1 MEISQYKFVVKCI
14 KVENKRDKYNIY
26 SDYNKEFIENI
37 KLLPKN
43 QREYKNKYWELNTR
57 GLYQLIK
64 FFKGSDKII
73 FDFEN
78 NGERKVFIEKIKKI
92 DIEDDQKKLK
102 IKELEKNKKIWLKLK
117 DEYEKNYKKYWE
129 DVHKNLKPNIKLYP
143 HQVVAALFLNKVKNA
158 LLALEMGTGK
168 SLASIAY
175 IEMND
180 FEKVIVITPNSL
192 KFNYYEEVK
201 KFTNSKA
208 HIVNWKNNIYEIEES
223 KYIIMNYEYYNPSD
237 KKKMDEKFKNL
248 NIGKIDSV
256 ICDES
261 TRLKNSAS
269 NTFKNFK
276 RIFNNK
282 IFKQKPSKIFL
293 SGTPAPNRAFELYT
307 VLNQISPIDFA
318 TKNYFYEYYCGMT
331 YDIDGYGWETDI
343 GSQKLEELFHKISPF
358 IYRKRKK
365 DVLQD
370 LPDKIYQ
377 KILLEMTDKE
387 EKEYENIEQDTLDS
401 IFQTENHPLTIMIRL
416 RQYVSNIKIFRI
428 KEIIDSILETGEK
441 IVIVDMFKPILYE
454 IQKLYPD
461 ISVVHTG
468 DQTVEERA
476 DMVKEFQNPESN
488 VKIFLGSIQTCNYG
502 LTLTAASTLI
512 ILTLPFS
519 VGEYDQVTDRIHRI
533 GQKNAVNIY
542 LPIFKNTIDEYVF
555 FSLEDKRKEILKVID
570 NESYT
575 SNVSESVF
583 NDVLNNLKKKY
594 S

>member
-1 MEISQYKFVVKCI
+1 
-14 KVENKRDKYNIY
+14 
-26 SDYNKEFIENI
+26 
-37 KLLPKN
+37 
-43 QREYKNKYWELNTR
+43 
-57 GLYQLIK
+57 
-64 FFKGSDKII
+64 
-73 FDFEN
+73 
-78 NGERKVFIEKIKKI
+78 
-92 DIEDDQKKLK
+92 
-102 IKELEKNKKIWLKLK
+102 
-117 DEYEKNYKKYWE
+117 
-129 DVHKNLKPNIKLYP
+129 
-143 HQVVAALFLNKVKNA
+143 
-158 LLALEMGTGK
+158 
-168 SLASIAY
+168 
-175 IEMND
+175 
-180 FEKVIVITPNSL
+180 
-192 KFNYYEEVK
+192 
-201 KFTNSKA
+201 
-208 HIVNWKNNIYEIEES
+208 
-223 KYIIMNYEYYNPSD
+223 
-237 KKKMDEKFKNL
+237 
-248 NIGKIDSV
+248 
-256 ICDES
+256 
-261 TRLKNSAS
+261 
-269 NTFKNFK
+269 
-276 RIFNNK
+276 
-282 IFKQKPSKIFL
+282 
-293 SGTPAPNRAFELYT
+293 
-307 VLNQISPIDFA
+307 
-318 TKNYFYEYYCGMT
+318 MT

-387 EKEYENIEQDTLDS
+387 EKEYENIEQNTLDS

-533 GQKNAVNIY
+533 GQKNAVNI
-542 LPIFKNTIDEYVF
+542 
-555 FSLEDKRKEILKVID
+555 
-570 NESYT
+570 
-575 SNVSESVF
+575 
-583 NDVLNNLKKKY
+583 
-594 S
+594 